1 MVKYA
6 NRMKLQTGSEI
17 RDMLKVLS
25 QPGMLSF
32 AGGMPA
38 KEMFPVEEMTKAAQ
52 DVMKENGFNAMQ
64 YSSTEGFPEL
74 RQQIADRMGK
84 KQGIKTDADH
94 ILITP
99 GSQMGLDFSAKIFL
113 DKDDIV
119 LLESPSYL
127 GAINAFKICEPR
139 FIEIPTEEDGMV
151 MSELEKVLARE
162 DKVKMIYVI
171 PDFQNPTGREWSVRK
186 RKEFIDIINKYEVPV
201 LEDNP
206 YGELR
211 FEGEPMPTL
220 KSFDTKGLVIY
231 LGTFSKILAPGYRL
245 AWVCAST
252 EILEKYNFMEQAACL
267 QSSTISQMEIARY
280 IRDNDLD
287 AHIADIIELY
297 RKRRDAMMS
306 ALEEYLPE
314 GCKFTPSRG
323 GLFTWVTLPE
333 HIDAKELQKNCLKR
347 KIAFVPGAGF
357 YPNGGVKNT
366 LRLNYSTTSE
376 EDIRRGM
383 KILGEEIKNLITQVM

>member
-1 MVKYA
+1 MLKYA

-38 KEMFPVEEMTKAAQ
+38 KEMFPVEELMKAAH
-52 DVMKENGFNAMQ
+52 DVMQENGHEAMQ
-64 YSSTEGFPEL
+64 YSPTEGFPEL
-74 RQQIADRMGK
+74 RRQIADRMAK
-84 KQGIKTDADH
+84 KQGINTDADH
-94 ILITP
+94 ILIIP

-127 GAINAFKICEPR
+127 GAINAFKTCEPR
-139 FIEIPTEEDGMV
+139 FIEIPTEEDGMI

-186 RKEFIDIINKYEVPV
+186 RKEFINIINRYEVPV

-211 FEGEPMPTL
+211 FDGEPMPTL
-220 KSFDTKGLVIY
+220 KSFDTKGLVVY

-252 EILEKYNFMEQAACL
+252 EILEKYNLMEQAACL
-267 QSSTISQMEIARY
+267 QSSTISQMETARY

-287 AHIADIIELY
+287 AHIADIIEVY
-297 RKRRDAMMS
+297 RKRRDAMLS
-306 ALEEYLPE
+306 ALGEYLPE
-314 GCKFTPSRG
+314 ECKFTYSRG
-323 GLFTWVTLPE
+323 GLFTWVVLPDYM
-333 HIDAKELQKNCLKR
+333 DAEYLQRNCLKR

-366 LRLNYSTTSE
+366 FRLNYSTTSE

-383 KILGEEIKNLITQVM
+383 KILGEEIKKMME

>member
-25 QPGMLSF
+25 QPGMMSF

-38 KEMFPVEEMTKAAQ
+38 KEMFPVEKMAEAAQ
-52 DVMKENGFNAMQ
+52 DVIRENGADAMQ

-74 RQQIADRMGK
+74 RQQIADRMVK

-99 GSQMGLDFSAKIFL
+99 GSQMGLDFSARIFL
-113 DKDDIV
+113 DKDDVV
-119 LLESPSYL
+119 LLENPSYL
-127 GAINAFKICEPR
+127 GAINAFKTCEPR
-139 FIEIPTEEDGMV
+139 FIEIPTEEDGMI
-151 MSELEKVLARE
+151 MAELEKILSKE
-162 DKVKMIYVI
+162 KNVKLIYVI
-171 PDFQNPTGREWSVRK
+171 PDFQNPTGREWSIKK

-201 LEDNP
+201 IEDNP

-211 FEGEPMPTL
+211 FEGEAMPTL
-220 KSFDTKGLVIY
+220 KSFDTKGLVVY

-245 AWVCAST
+245 GWVCASS

-267 QSSTISQMEIARY
+267 QSSTISQMETARY
-280 IRDNDLD
+280 IRNNDLD
-287 AHIADIIELY
+287 AHIAEIIELY
-297 RKRRDAMMS
+297 RKRRDAMML
-306 ALEEYLPE
+306 ALDEYLPKE
-314 GCKFTPSRG
+314 CKFTRSRG
-323 GLFTWVTLPE
+323 GLFTWVVLPDYM
-333 HIDAKELQKNCLKR
+333 DAKELQKNCLNR
-347 KIAFVPGAGF
+347 KIAFVPGSGF

-366 LRLNYSTTSE
+366 LRLNYSTTST
-376 EDIRRGM
+376 EDITKGM
-383 KILGEEIKNLITQVM
+383 KVLGEEIKKMMK

>member
-1 MVKYA
+1 MVTYA
-6 NRMKLQTGSEI
+6 NRIKLQTGSEI
-17 RDMLKVLS
+17 REMLKVLS

-38 KEMFPVEEMTKAAQ
+38 KEMFPVEAMAKAAQ
-52 DVMKENGFNAMQ
+52 DIMKENGRNAMQ

-74 RQQIADRMGK
+74 RQQIADRMTK
-84 KQGIKTDADH
+84 KQGIKTDANH

-99 GSQMGLDFSAKIFL
+99 GSQMALDFSAKIFL
-113 DKDDIV
+113 DKNDIV

-139 FIEIPTEEDGMV
+139 FIEIPTEEDGMI

-162 DKVKMIYVI
+162 DNVKMIYVI
-171 PDFQNPTGREWSVRK
+171 PDFQNPTGREWSISK
-186 RKEFIDIINKYEVPV
+186 RREFIDIINKYEIPV

-211 FEGEPMPTL
+211 FEGESMPTL
-220 KSFDTKGLVIY
+220 KSFDTKGLVVY

-252 EILEKYNFMEQAACL
+252 EILEKYNLMEQAACL
-267 QSSTISQMEIARY
+267 QSSTISQMEISRY
-280 IRDNDLD
+280 IKDNDLE
-287 AHIADIIELY
+287 AHITNIIELY
-297 RKRRDAMMS
+297 RKRRDAMVS
-306 ALEEYLPE
+306 ALKEYLPK
-314 GCKFTPSRG
+314 GCKFTHSRG
-323 GLFTWVTLPE
+323 GLFTWVVLPE
-333 HIDAKELQKNCLKR
+333 HIDARELQKNCLDR

-376 EDIRRGM
+376 EEIMRGM
-383 KILGEEIKNLITQVM
+383 RILGEEIKNLC